1 MANNIYEE
9 IIFQINNLL
18 KQEKIY
24 PKYMQAIESGKN
36 DFKISQVYTRKNYDD
51 SWIDFIEDCL
61 VPLDNIVRNPR
72 KFIVIEEDIVDVS
85 LARSIS
91 VESVK
96 HLAQHTN
103 LIASVDKKGN
113 VIPSKILN
121 TSKEESYEVYENRF
135 IYTLLLKTRDFINR
149 RFDLIKGALMKSGEI
164 GVDVSSQ
171 YSLDGAKVDCK
182 IDTSANFPFDAAF
195 KKKGDQQSDVERI
208 TRINSIFSDFLAS
221 PFAREM
227 RTCALV
233 RPPITRTNVILK
245 NPDFKKALLLW
256 QFVESNEK
264 LDYQID
270 TTTEVQELN
279 PALTDRYRGLVF
291 LNTVLLQS
299 IASIRKEDGS
309 LDKSE
314 KDEKTQADEYV
325 TKNIDDYVPD
335 DFPQLK
341 MDLNEVRRIYY
352 RIPGQKTLN
361 LTEIAKINAA
371 LDRVMRQYRINKARE
386 DSITQQRLI
395 AEQLQEE
402 AEAKKLALREA
413 RDLERKKK
421 QEEARYRLEQRKA
434 EIERKAQLKRAE
446 EERIEAE
453 RLAELERIRQ
463 EEERI
468 AREAQLKREEEER
481 RLLEEQKAKEEA
493 MRLRIEEE
501 HKAAIRLQKE
511 LEAYRARLEQEA
523 IRAEKELRERQ
534 ELYWKKQ
541 RELAVRLQQTKD
553 NEEISGIERDI
564 LERMLA
570 DEKAQSAALKRI
582 TSSLR
587 AGIIVEHYK
596 EIDALYSKAKEFRSE
611 EDIAKI
617 KVAVEKGD
625 KRDEKKKARKQQF
638 DTFVEGSK
646 VLFSRIGDAIKASN
660 EKAKVRREEKKKNK
674 KGKFDAFDEE

>member
-299 IASIRKEDGS
+299 IASIRKDDGS

>member
-171 YSLDGAKVDCK
+171 YSLDGAKVNCS

-299 IASIRKEDGS
+299 IASIRKDDGS

-314 KDEKTQADEYV
+314 KDEKTQADEYI

-534 ELYWKKQ
+534 EIYWKKQ
-541 RELAVRLQQTKD
+541 RELAIRLQQTKD
-553 NEEISGIERDI
+553 NEEISEIERDI

-611 EDIAKI
+611 EDIEKI

>member
-1 MANNIYEE
+1 MADNIYEE

-171 YSLDGAKVDCK
+171 YSLDGAKVNCS

-309 LDKSE
+309 LDKAQKEE
-314 KDEKTQADEYV
+314 KIQADEYV

-453 RLAELERIRQ
+453 RLAELERIRA

-511 LEAYRARLEQEA
+511 LEAYRARLEREA

-541 RELAVRLQQTKD
+541 RELAVRLQQTKN
-553 NEEISGIERDI
+553 NEEISQVEHDI

-570 DEKAQSAALKRI
+570 DEKAQLAALKRI
-582 TSSLR
+582 ESSLR
-587 AGIIVEHYK
+587 SGIIVEHYK
-596 EIDALYSKAKEFRSE
+596 EIDSLYSKAKEFRSE
-611 EDIAKI
+611 EDIEKI

-625 KRDEKKKARKQQF
+625 KRDEKKKARKQQLE
-638 DTFVEGSK
+638 TFIEGSK
-646 VLFSRIGDAIKASN
+646 VLFSQISKAVKTSN
-660 EKAKVRREEKKKNK
+660 EKAKARREEKKKLK

>member
-103 LIASVDKKGN
+103 LIASVDKKGT

-299 IASIRKEDGS
+299 IASIRKDDGS

-541 RELAVRLQQTKD
+541 RELAIRLQQTKD

>member
-1 MANNIYEE
+1 MADNIYEE

-24 PKYMQAIESGKN
+24 PKYMQAIASGKN

-51 SWIDFIEDCL
+51 SWIDFIEECL

-103 LIASVDKKGN
+103 LIASVDNKGN

-171 YSLDGAKVDCK
+171 YSLDGAKVNCS

-299 IASIRKEDGS
+299 IASIRKDDDS
-309 LDKSE
+309 LDKAQKEE
-314 KDEKTQADEYV
+314 KIQADEYV

-413 RDLERKKK
+413 RDLERRKK

-446 EERIEAE
+446 EERLEAE
-453 RLAELERIRQ
+453 RLAELERIRA

-468 AREAQLKREEEER
+468 AREEQLKREEEAR
-481 RLLEEQKAKEEA
+481 RLLEEEKAKEEA

-541 RELAVRLQQTKD
+541 RELAIRLQQAKN
-553 NEEISGIERDI
+553 NEEISAVEHNI

-570 DEKAQSAALKRI
+570 DEKAQLSALKRI
-582 TSSLR
+582 ESSLR
-587 AGIIVEHYK
+587 AGLIVEHYK

-611 EDIAKI
+611 EEIEKI
-617 KVAVEKGD
+617 KVSVEKGD
-625 KRDEKKKARKQQF
+625 KRDEKKKARKQQLA
-638 DTFVEGSK
+638 TFIEGNK
-646 VLFSRIGDAIKASN
+646 VLFSRIGESIKSAN
-660 EKAKVRREEKKKNK
+660 ANAKAHRAEKKKTK
-674 KGKFDAFDEE
+674 KGKFDAFDEK

>member
-299 IASIRKEDGS
+299 IASIRKDDGS

-625 KRDEKKKARKQQF
+625 KRDEKKKALKQQF

>member
-299 IASIRKEDGS
+299 IASIRKDDGS

-314 KDEKTQADEYV
+314 KDEKTQADEYI

-541 RELAVRLQQTKD
+541 RELAIRLQQTKD

-674 KGKFDAFDEE
+674 KGKFDAFDKE

>member
-1 MANNIYEE
+1 MADNIYEE

-24 PKYMQAIESGKN
+24 PKYMQAIASGKN

-51 SWIDFIEDCL
+51 SWIDFIEECL

-103 LIASVDKKGN
+103 LIASVDNKGN

-171 YSLDGAKVDCK
+171 YSLDGAKVNCS

-299 IASIRKEDGS
+299 IASIRKDDDS
-309 LDKSE
+309 LDKAQKEE
-314 KDEKTQADEYV
+314 KIQADEYV

-413 RDLERKKK
+413 RDLERRKK

-446 EERIEAE
+446 EERLEAE
-453 RLAELERIRQ
+453 RLAELERIRA

-468 AREAQLKREEEER
+468 AREEQLKREEEAR
-481 RLLEEQKAKEEA
+481 RLLEEEKAKEEA

-541 RELAVRLQQTKD
+541 RELAIRLQQAKN
-553 NEEISGIERDI
+553 NEEISAVEHNI

-570 DEKAQSAALKRI
+570 DEKAQLSALKRI
-582 TSSLR
+582 ESSLR

-611 EDIAKI
+611 EEIEKI
-617 KVAVEKGD
+617 KVSVEKGD
-625 KRDEKKKARKQQF
+625 KRDEKKKARKQQLA
-638 DTFVEGSK
+638 TFIEGNK
-646 VLFSRIGDAIKASN
+646 VLFSRIGESIKSAN
-660 EKAKVRREEKKKNK
+660 ANAKAHRAEKKKTK
-674 KGKFDAFDEE
+674 KGKFDAFDEK

>member
-1 MANNIYEE
+1 MADNIYEE

-171 YSLDGAKVDCK
+171 YSLDGAKVNCS

-309 LDKSE
+309 LDKAQKEE
-314 KDEKTQADEYV
+314 KIQADEYV

-511 LEAYRARLEQEA
+511 LEAYRARLEKEA

-541 RELAVRLQQTKD
+541 RELAVRLQQTKN
-553 NEEISGIERDI
+553 NEEISQVEHDI

-570 DEKAQSAALKRI
+570 DEKAQLAALKRI
-582 TSSLR
+582 ESSLR
-587 AGIIVEHYK
+587 SGIIVEHYK
-596 EIDALYSKAKEFRSE
+596 EIDSLYSKAKEFRSE
-611 EDIAKI
+611 EDIEKI

-625 KRDEKKKARKQQF
+625 KRDEKKKARKQQLE
-638 DTFVEGSK
+638 TFIEGSK
-646 VLFSRIGDAIKASN
+646 VLFSQISKAVKTSN
-660 EKAKVRREEKKKNK
+660 EKAKARREEKKKLK

>member
-299 IASIRKEDGS
+299 IASIRKDDGS

-660 EKAKVRREEKKKNK
+660 EKAKARREEKKKNK

>member
-541 RELAVRLQQTKD
+541 RELAIRLQQTKD

-646 VLFSRIGDAIKASN
+646 VLFSRISDAIKASN

>member
-299 IASIRKEDGS
+299 IASIRKDDGS

-541 RELAVRLQQTKD
+541 RELAIRLQQTKD

>member
-1 MANNIYEE
+1 MADNIYEE

-103 LIASVDKKGN
+103 LIASVDNKGN

-171 YSLDGAKVDCK
+171 YSLDGAKVNCS

-309 LDKSE
+309 LDKAQKEE
-314 KDEKTQADEYV
+314 KIQADEYV

-511 LEAYRARLEQEA
+511 LEAYRARLEKEA

-541 RELAVRLQQTKD
+541 RELAVRLQQTKN
-553 NEEISGIERDI
+553 NEEISQVEHDI

-570 DEKAQSAALKRI
+570 DEKAQLAALKRI
-582 TSSLR
+582 ESSLR
-587 AGIIVEHYK
+587 SGIIVEHYK
-596 EIDALYSKAKEFRSE
+596 EIDSLYSKAKEFRSE
-611 EDIAKI
+611 EDIEKI

-625 KRDEKKKARKQQF
+625 KRDEKKKARKQQLE
-638 DTFVEGSK
+638 TFIEGSK
-646 VLFSRIGDAIKASN
+646 VLFSQISKAVKTSN
-660 EKAKVRREEKKKNK
+660 EKAKARREEKKKLK
-674 KGKFDAFDEE
+674 KGKFDAFDEK

>member
-481 RLLEEQKAKEEA
+481 RLLEEEKAKEEA

-541 RELAVRLQQTKD
+541 RELAIRLQQTKD

>member
-103 LIASVDKKGN
+103 LIASVDKKGT

-299 IASIRKEDGS
+299 IASIRKDDGS

>member
-1 MANNIYEE
+1 MADNIYEE

-24 PKYMQAIESGKN
+24 PKYMQAIASGKN

-51 SWIDFIEDCL
+51 SWIDFIEECL

-103 LIASVDKKGN
+103 LIASVDNKGN

-171 YSLDGAKVDCK
+171 YSLDGAKVNCS

-299 IASIRKEDGS
+299 IASIRKDDDS
-309 LDKSE
+309 LDKAQKEE
-314 KDEKTQADEYV
+314 KIQADEYV

-413 RDLERKKK
+413 RDLERRKK

-446 EERIEAE
+446 EERLEAE
-453 RLAELERIRQ
+453 RLAELERIRA

-468 AREAQLKREEEER
+468 AREEQLKREEEAR
-481 RLLEEQKAKEEA
+481 RLLEEEKAKEEA

-541 RELAVRLQQTKD
+541 RELAIRLQQAKN
-553 NEEISGIERDI
+553 NEEISAVEHNI

-570 DEKAQSAALKRI
+570 DEKAQLSALKRI
-582 TSSLR
+582 ESSLR
-587 AGIIVEHYK
+587 AGLIVEHYK
-596 EIDALYSKAKEFRSE
+596 DIDALYSKAKEFRSE
-611 EDIAKI
+611 EEIEKI
-617 KVAVEKGD
+617 KVSVEKGD
-625 KRDEKKKARKQQF
+625 KRDEKKKARKQQLA
-638 DTFVEGSK
+638 TFIEGNK
-646 VLFSRIGDAIKASN
+646 VLFSRIGESIKSAN
-660 EKAKVRREEKKKNK
+660 ANAKAHRAEKKKTK
-674 KGKFDAFDEE
+674 KGKFDAFDEK

>member
-103 LIASVDKKGN
+103 LIASVDKKGT

-299 IASIRKEDGS
+299 IASIRKDDGS

-421 QEEARYRLEQRKA
+421 PEEARYRLEQRKA

-553 NEEISGIERDI
+553 SRDRYRNF
-564 LERMLA
+564 LCFCRNL
-570 DEKAQSAALKRI
+570 
-582 TSSLR
+582 
-587 AGIIVEHYK
+587 
-596 EIDALYSKAKEFRSE
+596 
-611 EDIAKI
+611 
-617 KVAVEKGD
+617 
-625 KRDEKKKARKQQF
+625 
-638 DTFVEGSK
+638 
-646 VLFSRIGDAIKASN
+646 
-660 EKAKVRREEKKKNK
+660 
-674 KGKFDAFDEE
+674 

>member
-541 RELAVRLQQTKD
+541 RELAIRLQQTKD

>member
-534 ELYWKKQ
+534 ELYWEKQ
-541 RELAVRLQQTKD
+541 RELAIRLQQTKD